1 MFEKLFGRKKSS
13 EVAKDRLKLVL
24 IHDRRLISNTVL
36 NQMKDELIQVI
47 SKYIKIEQ
55 DEINIQFDVETEN
68 RNRGALIVN
77 VPLKNILKKKKMI

>member
-13 EVAKDRLKLVL
+13 AVAKDRLKLVL

-36 NQMKDELIQVI
+36 NQMKDELIKVI
-47 SKYIKIEQ
+47 SKYIEIDQK
-55 DEINIQFDVETEN
+55 EINIQFDVETEN

-77 VPLKNILKKKKMI
+77 VPVKDILKK

>member
-1 MFEKLFGRKKSS
+1 MFERLFGKKKSS

-24 IHDRRLISNTVL
+24 IHDRRLVSNTVL

-77 VPLKNILKKKKMI
+77 VPLKNIAKNKKRV

>member
-1 MFEKLFGRKKSS
+1 MFERLFGKKKSS

-77 VPLKNILKKKKMI
+77 VPLKNIVKNKKRV

>member
-1 MFEKLFGRKKSS
+1 MFEKLFGKKKSS

-55 DEINIQFDVETEN
+55 EEINIQFDVETEN

>member
-13 EVAKDRLKLVL
+13 AVAKDRLKLVL

-36 NQMKDELIQVI
+36 NEMKDELIGVI

-55 DEINIQFDVETEN
+55 GEINIQFDVETEN
-68 RNRGALIVN
+68 RNKGALIVN
-77 VPLKNILKKKKMI
+77 VPVKDILKK

>member
-13 EVAKDRLKLVL
+13 AVAKDRLKLVL

-47 SKYIKIEQ
+47 SKYIKIDQE
-55 DEINIQFDVETEN
+55 EINIQFDVETGNRNRN

-77 VPLKNILKKKKMI
+77 VPVKEILKR

>member
-1 MFEKLFGRKKSS
+1 MFERLFGKKKSS

-77 VPLKNILKKKKMI
+77 VPLKNIIKNKKRV

>member
-1 MFEKLFGRKKSS
+1 MFERLFGKKKSS

-77 VPLKNILKKKKMI
+77 VPLKNIVKNQKRV

>member
-1 MFEKLFGRKKSS
+1 MFQKLFGKKKSS

-24 IHDRRLISNTVL
+24 IHDRRLISNIAL

-55 DEINIQFDVETEN
+55 DEIDIQFDIETEN

-77 VPLKNILKKKKMI
+77 VPVKNILKNKE

>member
-1 MFEKLFGRKKSS
+1 MFEKLFGKKKSS

-77 VPLKNILKKKKMI
+77 VPLKNIIKNKKRI